1 MTAPDAP
8 LSSAQP
14 WPDPPNPTQGIRAV
28 DGNRAALSVLAAQQ
42 LGTAFFA
49 GLDVPIRGKLVHL
62 GLNLPLGPALL
73 LSVLLNVIILSVFF
87 RPAVRA
93 LLSDTR
99 WRTPPAWGVALGAFV
114 LGFIASRAFLV
125 AYVTLFPS
133 AAEVIPPF
141 LAQGSGVWVLLLAAG
156 IVVPIMEEIA
166 FRGLMMRGHER
177 AAGFGVAAVASS
189 FAFALAHG
197 VPATIA
203 GILPLAYVLARAA
216 QHTGSLWTSVLIH
229 AFNNLLAV
237 GLGALLAD
245 KLGSSTIQGSGAMT
259 SEAMKLPLAIGAAL
273 FGAVVL
279 WVLHAWLTPKADPQ
293 ERSAP
298 GPWLSAAWVV
308 IVTFGLAMALL
319 TLPGVQAELP
329 RLQQI
334 LN

>member
-8 LSSAQP
+8 ISSSQP
-14 WPDPPNPTQGIRAV
+14 WPDTPNPPDGIRAV
-28 DGNRAALSVLAAQQ
+28 DGNRAALSVLVVQQ

-49 GLDVPIRGKLVHL
+49 GLDVPVRGKLVHL
-62 GLNLPLGPALL
+62 GLNLPLGAALL
-73 LSVLLNVIILSVFF
+73 LSVVLNVVVLSVFF

-125 AYVTLFPS
+125 AYVTLFPTS
-133 AAEVIPPF
+133 AEVVPPL
-141 LAQGSGVWVLLLAAG
+141 LAHGSGLWVLLLAAG
-156 IVVPIMEEIA
+156 IVVPVMEEIA

-216 QHTGSLWTSVLIH
+216 QHTGSLWTGVLIH

-245 KLGSSTIQGSGAMT
+245 KLDGSAVQGVGTVT
-259 SEAMKLPLAIGAAL
+259 SEGLRMPLAVGAAL
-273 FGAVVL
+273 FGAAVL
-279 WVLHAWLTPKADPQ
+279 WVLHLWLTPKADLQ

-298 GPWLSAAWVV
+298 GPWVSAAWVV
-308 IVTFGLAMALL
+308 IVTLGLAMALM
-319 TLPGVQAELP
+319 TLPGVRASLP
-329 RLQQI
+329 QLQHV